1 MFAALGSGLVK
12 CTNAEMKSGREEKPD
27 FERQQMERSGRAREE
42 KRGRAAFRDEEDE
55 GFKRPK
61 VSVARGRGRGGRGG
75 GGGGGGRRN
84 RPEPGWKKNPEGY
97 TKYR

>member
-27 FERQQMERSGRAREE
+27 FERQQMERSGGARE

-61 VSVARGRGRGGRGG
+61 VSVARGRGRGG
-75 GGGGGGRRN
+75 GGRRN

>member
-27 FERQQMERSGRAREE
+27 FERQQMERSGGAREE
-42 KRGRAAFRDEEDE
+42 KRGRAAFRDDEDE

-61 VSVARGRGRGGRGG
+61 VSVARGRGR
-75 GGGGGGRRN
+75 GGGGRRN

>member
-12 CTNAEMKSGREEKPD
+12 CTRAEMKSGREEKPD
-27 FERQQMERSGRAREE
+27 FERQQMERSGGAREE

-61 VSVARGRGRGGRGG
+61 VSVARGRGRGG
-75 GGGGGGRRN
+75 GGRRN